1 MRISRLP
8 TGNRRFSFPH
18 WSRKLFDHIES
29 EAAPI
34 RKLCTLSGC
43 REDGLYRLLKVMKRM
58 ELIGESCGLWFNSQA
73 ARRYLV
79 TKSPSYMGD
88 FFLYRRAM
96 QDNFRLMTQ
105 KISLNAASEATRR
118 EDSDS
123 PIHWQKPQGQGPAKR
138 VNDYLVKM
146 FERLLKNAE
155 ALEGMADRESV
166 MKDIE
171 TEIDRQIFFEQL

>member
-1 MRISRLP
+1 
-8 TGNRRFSFPH
+8 
-18 WSRKLFDHIES
+18 
-29 EAAPI
+29 
-34 RKLCTLSGC
+34 
-43 REDGLYRLLKVMKRM
+43 M
-58 ELIGESCGLWFNSQA
+58 ELVGEIEGIWFNSQI

-79 TKSPSYMGD
+79 AKSPSYMGD

-96 QDNFRLMTQ
+96 QENFRLLKR
-105 KISLNAASEATRR
+105 KISLNDASEATRR

-123 PIHWQKPQGQGPAKR
+123 PIHWQKPQGQGPVKR
-138 VNDYLVKM
+138 VNDYLVEM